1 MLNNIYNYISLLI
14 KVMEFC
20 VCSLQQMLDN
30 CPEKM
35 LPEFQV
41 SNKLISKNPIFL
53 QAHLYFTQLLDG
65 LDFLHSKMII
75 HKDIKPGNL
84 LLSLDGI
91 LKICDL
97 GVAELL
103 TPETEGDWCTLV
115 QGTPKFQPPEIVS
128 GLQRRF
134 RYVILIN

>member
-1 MLNNIYNYISLLI
+1 
-14 KVMEFC
+14 MEYC

-41 SNKLISKNPIFL
+41 FSIKYLFYVI

-65 LDFLHSKMII
+65 LDFLHSKRII

-84 LLSLDGI
+84 LLSLNGI

-103 TPETEGDWCTLV
+103 PPNTTGSADDWCTLI

-128 GLQRRF
+128 GAQVKF
-134 RYVILIN
+134 RLVLFLF

>member
-1 MLNNIYNYISLLI
+1 MISYCIL
-14 KVMEFC
+14 KA
-20 VCSLQQMLDN
+20 N
-30 CPEKM
+30 
-35 LPEFQV
+35 
-41 SNKLISKNPIFL
+41 
-53 QAHLYFTQLLDG
+53 LYFTQLLDG
-65 LDFLHSKMII
+65 LDFLHSKRII

-103 TPETEGDWCTLV
+103 TSQTEGDWCNLV

-128 GLQRRF
+128 GTQRKF
-134 RYVILIN
+134 RYGRTN